1 LSATF
6 RPEDTAFDFDPEDL
20 AERLAEGEEGLP
32 MTPHQTLDATSE
44 TAQEL
49 SAVVRAGCFTSEDEA
64 IREAVQM
71 LFAVKPQL
79 RLEAAIRRYLD
90 REITFGRAAA
100 LAGVTRWRLCE
111 LLAPRGLPD
120 EIEAR
125 PARELDEAVAR
136 LRQRRS

>member
-1 LSATF
+1 
-6 RPEDTAFDFDPEDL
+6 
-20 AERLAEGEEGLP
+20 

-49 SAVVRAGCFTSEDEA
+49 SAVVRAGCFASEDEA

-79 RLEAAIRRYLD
+79 RLEAAIQRYLD
-90 REITFGRAAA
+90 DEITFGRAAE
-100 LAGVTRWRLCE
+100 LAGVTRWRLRE
-111 LLAPRGLPD
+111 LLTQRGLAN

-125 PARELDEAVAR
+125 PARELDEAVER
-136 LRQRRS
+136 LRRRRS

>member
-1 LSATF
+1 
-6 RPEDTAFDFDPEDL
+6 
-20 AERLAEGEEGLP
+20 
-32 MTPHQTLDATSE
+32 MTSHQTLDGTSE

-49 SAVVRAGCFTSEDEA
+49 SAVVRAGCFASEDEA

-90 REITFGRAAA
+90 EEITFGRAAE
-100 LAGVTRWRLCE
+100 LAGVTRWRMRE
-111 LLAPRGLPD
+111 LLAQRGLPD

-125 PARELDEAVAR
+125 PARELDEAVER
-136 LRQRRS
+136 LRRRRS